1 MSADLATQ
9 QRNIHLGLGEAI
21 RRLIRVEMMYAR
33 GLTADKILLEESHL
47 ITDALN
53 QQYQLDLGFDCNGDG
68 IPDTVEIFTKSAET
82 ACCRLVQDAPKASKT
97 RGSSRES
104 LLEELA
110 PKKGKAK
117 KDTAAKAEAVSPA
130 PAAPAPAPKLE
141 LVKEEIKA
149 EAPKTEVK
157 SAEAPK
163 AEKSTKKK
171 AEDKKSK
178 SFLSRLMGDE

>member
-82 ACCRLVQDAPKASKT
+82 ACCRLVQDTPKPSKI

-117 KDTAAKAEAVSPA
+117 KASEAKAEVKADA
-130 PAAPAPAPKLE
+130 PAAPKLE
-141 LVKEEIKA
+141 LVKEEAQA
-149 EAPKTEVK
+149 EAPKAEVK
-157 SAEAPK
+157 PAEAPK

>member
-1 MSADLATQ
+1 MSADLAT

-33 GLTADKILLEESHL
+33 GLTADKTLLEESHL
-47 ITDALN
+47 ITEALN

-68 IPDTVEIFTKSAET
+68 IPDSVDIFTKSAET
-82 ACCRLVQDAPKASKT
+82 ACCRLVQDGPKPSKI

-110 PKKGKAK
+110 PKKGRK
-117 KDTAAKAEAVSPA
+117 KAEAAA
-130 PAAPAPAPKLE
+130 PAAPPKLE
-141 LVKEEIKA
+141 VVKDVEPEAKLEAKIVETPKPEKKA
-149 EAPKTEVK
+149 KKT
-157 SAEAPK
+157 
-163 AEKSTKKK
+163 

>member
-33 GLTADKILLEESHL
+33 GLTADKTLLEESHL

-82 ACCRLVQDAPKASKT
+82 ACCRLVQDTPKPSKI

-110 PKKGKAK
+110 PKKGKSK
-117 KDTAAKAEAVSPA
+117 KSAEPKAEVKAEAPA
-130 PAAPAPAPKLE
+130 VPKLE
-141 LVKEEIKA
+141 LVKEEKA
-149 EAPKTEVK
+149 EEKLEAKIVETPKPEAK
-157 SAEAPK
+157 S
-163 AEKSTKKK
+163 STKKK

>member
-33 GLTADKILLEESHL
+33 GLTADKTLLEESHL
-47 ITDALN
+47 ITEALN

-68 IPDTVEIFTKSAET
+68 IPDSVDIFTKSAET
-82 ACCRLVQDAPKASKT
+82 ACCRLVQDGPKPSKI

-110 PKKGKAK
+110 PKKGRK
-117 KDTAAKAEAVSPA
+117 KAEAAA
-130 PAAPAPAPKLE
+130 PAAPKLE
-141 LVKEEIKA
+141 V
-149 EAPKTEVK
+149 VK
-157 SAEAPK
+157 SEPEPEAKLEAKIVETPK
-163 AEKSTKKK
+163 PEKKAKADKADKK

>member
-1 MSADLATQ
+1 MFADNTATQ

-47 ITDALN
+47 ITEALN

-68 IPDTVEIFTKSAET
+68 IPDSVDIFTKSAET
-82 ACCRLVQDAPKASKT
+82 ACCRLVQDTPKPSKI

-117 KDTAAKAEAVSPA
+117 KETAAKAEAVSPA

-141 LVKEEIKA
+141 LVKEEKLEAKIVETPKA
-149 EAPKTEVK
+149 EAK
-157 SAEAPK
+157 S
-163 AEKSTKKK
+163 STKKK